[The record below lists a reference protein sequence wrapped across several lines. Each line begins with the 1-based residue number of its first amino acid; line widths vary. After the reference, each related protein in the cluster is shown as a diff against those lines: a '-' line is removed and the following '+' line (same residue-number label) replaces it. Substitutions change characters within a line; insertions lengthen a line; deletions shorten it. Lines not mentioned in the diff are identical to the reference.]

1 MTSAAPSF
9 STLSL
14 LSFGAAVDNGNS
26 TSSPAVSYIGPLDG
40 IFGTAVQRG
49 SATTENS
56 SVSVGS
62 AATAWDTKTTAQT
75 VTPQD
80 IGYEQVRLEPQQTT
94 ALPDADILEAPLL
107 VRLTGREVIEGA
119 LRREQTE
126 EVMDNVSD
134 AFEAFLDQYGAPG
147 ILGLASALARTA
159 ASSDLLEPLWWQF
172 LRALGKQRNPVA
184 DQAARRIL
192 IRQLGLSSGGRRSAA
207 AAGLGGFR
215 DFPALAALV
224 QRAAVEQ
231 NKFVLAT
238 LMAHIRSIRRSNGLP
253 SETAA

>member
-1 MTSAAPSF
+1 LCLRFES
-9 STLSL
+9 
-14 LSFGAAVDNGNS
+14 D
-26 TSSPAVSYIGPLDG
+26 SYIGPLDG
-40 IFGTAVQRG
+40 IYGTAVQRG
-49 SATTENS
+49 STTTENS
-56 SVSVGS
+56 SLSIGS
-62 AATAWDTKTTAQT
+62 AATAWDTKTQT
-75 VTPQD
+75 VQAVTPQD
-80 IGYEQVRLEPQQTT
+80 IGYEQVRLEPHQTT
-94 ALPDADILEAPLL
+94 ALPDTDILEAPLL

-134 AFEAFLDQYGAPG
+134 AFEAFLDQYGAAG

-192 IRQLGLSSGGRRSAA
+192 VRQLGLSSGGRRSAA

-215 DFPALAALV
+215 DFAALAALV